1 MAGTRQVCSCGDVAI
16 VSEGTRYDADG
27 RWRCRSIG
35 CDAWCAVYAISSG
48 TDSQPRR
55 DLQGLPASS
64 RKIVQAAFAQEQR
77 SSLAAARSAKHNYSS
92 KANAPSA
99 AKRVP
104 GRADEKVTSH
114 RKDTPRPRYSRHA
127 RAVDDKVW
135 PKLYFPDKSSRR
147 VVPIVNGVRLV
158 PPAQLFWYC
167 AHDASCDAAAALAAG
182 FQPSCPSLSETKVF
196 ANLGTVS
203 LSGNYLEARNH
214 VLIQWTSDVTHYL
227 TIDSCL
233 KHIPPASHI
242 LVTRVYDFLRPMVT
256 SM

>member
-1 MAGTRQVCSCGDVAI
+1 M
-16 VSEGTRYDADG
+16 
-27 RWRCRSIG
+27 
-35 CDAWCAVYAISSG
+35 
-48 TDSQPRR
+48 
-55 DLQGLPASS
+55 
-64 RKIVQAAFAQEQR
+64 
-77 SSLAAARSAKHNYSS
+77 
-92 KANAPSA
+92 
-99 AKRVP
+99 
-104 GRADEKVTSH
+104 
-114 RKDTPRPRYSRHA
+114 
-127 RAVDDKVW
+127 
-135 PKLYFPDKSSRR
+135 
-147 VVPIVNGVRLV
+147 

-242 LVTRVYDFLRPMVT
+242 LVTRVYDFLETHGHINVGVFRVGHMISPQFPAGMSPHQMDSLMKQSHRVT
-256 SM
+256 RLRSKQSALTCTVPASFLGGGRSKQKRAEKNRGWTRGVGPKTKKSNWQTNRRNSSSEPDRQRQ